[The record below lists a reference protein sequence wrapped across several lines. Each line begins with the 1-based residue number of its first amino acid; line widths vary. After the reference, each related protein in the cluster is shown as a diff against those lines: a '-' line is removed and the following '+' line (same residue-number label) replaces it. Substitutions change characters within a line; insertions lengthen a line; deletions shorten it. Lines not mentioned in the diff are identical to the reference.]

1 MGIITAQH
9 RPSDLIL
16 VTRADQ
22 GRSTK
27 RDVPEEGVRRPP
39 GDTAGDGG
47 LDAFLASVERKA
59 YHIGYYALRDE
70 QAALDVVQDSMLK
83 LFEKYAHR
91 PSHEWP
97 ALFFTILNHRI
108 TDTYRWKRLRE
119 AGGKLVSLFRPTG
132 RDQQEENL
140 LDMGVGVE
148 LMPDHGRPDR
158 QALGSQLRNRIDNAL
173 DRLSDRQRQVFLLRE
188 WQGFNVRETAKILG
202 CSEGSVKQH
211 HFRAIRTLRVEL
223 NEVWNND

>member
-1 MGIITAQH
+1 
-9 RPSDLIL
+9 
-16 VTRADQ
+16 
-22 GRSTK
+22 
-27 RDVPEEGVRRPP
+27 VPEVGARESSA
-39 GDTAGDGG
+39 DAAAGGG

-83 LFEKYAHR
+83 LFEKYARR

-108 TDTYRWKRLRE
+108 TDAHRWRRLRE
-119 AGGKLVSLFRPTG
+119 AGGKLVSLFRPAG

-140 LDMGVGVE
+140 LDMGIGVE
-148 LMPDHGRPDR
+148 LMPEHGRPDR
-158 QALGSQLRNRIDNAL
+158 QALGSQLRDRIDSAL
-173 DRLSDRQRQVFLLRE
+173 ERLSDRQQQVFLLRE

-211 HFRAIRTLRVEL
+211 HFRAIRQLRVEL
-223 NEVWNND
+223 NEVWTND

>member
-1 MGIITAQH
+1 MATQH
-9 RPSDLIL
+9 RPAGLIV
-16 VTRADQ
+16 VTRADH

-27 RDVPEEGVRRPP
+27 RDGPEAGVRRPP
-39 GDTAGDGG
+39 ANAAADGS

-59 YHIGYYALRDE
+59 YRIGYYALRDE

-83 LFEKYAHR
+83 LFEKYADR
-91 PSHEWP
+91 PSNEWP
-97 ALFFTILNHRI
+97 ALFFTILSHRI
-108 TDTYRWKRLRE
+108 TDTHRWKRLRE

-140 LDMGVGVE
+140 LDVGVGVE
-148 LMPDHGRPDR
+148 LMPEHARPDH
-158 QALGSQLRNRIDNAL
+158 QALGSQLHNRIDTAL

-202 CSEGSVKQH
+202 CSAGSVKQH

-223 NEVWNND
+223 DEVWNND